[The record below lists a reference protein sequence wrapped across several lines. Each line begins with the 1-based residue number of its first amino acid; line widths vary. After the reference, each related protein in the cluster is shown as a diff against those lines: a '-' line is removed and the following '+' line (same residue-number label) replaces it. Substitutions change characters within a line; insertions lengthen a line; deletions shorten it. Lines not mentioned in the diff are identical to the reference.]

1 MIETFI
7 TGGDL
12 GVSIVLGVTA
22 TLLALITLRGFNAWI
37 DLKRCELSQGEAG
50 PPVTGRIEVADLRER
65 VRKLEAIAAGV
76 EL

>member
-1 MIETFI
+1 MIEAFI

-12 GVSIVLGVTA
+12 GVSIVSGVTA

-37 DLKRCELSQGEAG
+37 DLKRRELSHSDAAL
-50 PPVTGRIEVADLRER
+50 PVTGRIEVADLRER

>member
-1 MIETFI
+1 MIEAFI

-12 GVSIVLGVTA
+12 GVSIVSGVTA

-37 DLKRCELSQGEAG
+37 DLKRRELTQGEAA
-50 PPVTGRIEVADLRER
+50 PPIAGRIEVADLKER
-65 VRKLEAIAAGV
+65 IRKLEAIAAGV